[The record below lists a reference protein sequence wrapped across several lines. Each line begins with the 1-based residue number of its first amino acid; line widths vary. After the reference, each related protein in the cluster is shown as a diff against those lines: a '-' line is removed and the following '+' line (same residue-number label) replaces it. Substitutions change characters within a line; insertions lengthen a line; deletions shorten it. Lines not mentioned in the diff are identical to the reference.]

1 MAKKG
6 DTKSK
11 GNKGSGKAADQ
22 GDAKAPSGPGPDRW
36 GRPVHYAALAGIG
49 VLNTLWAAFLWAEL
63 LVARQGGTPFCA
75 VGEGIDCMAL
85 WDGGF
90 AKAVHNGTGMPV
102 AGWGVVFGILTVA
115 LPLVGL
121 LRAAEGRPSEAVF
134 TGVRLTGLV
143 GALSI
148 VGLLIVSA
156 SAGSLCLG
164 CLGTYVLVCG
174 FSAVSLFV
182 LKPSEAGGFLPDMGG
197 GAGVAAGTA
206 IVAFLALL
214 YPGLST
220 PKSLATQERDAI
232 KQMADATGSKQQP
245 NKTSPGAHLNDQQQN
260 NQQQQQNQQA
270 TQPQQPED
278 PGQRLV
284 AWLSGAPQQLK
295 QGLSDSLHIYKTA
308 PDVPVQP
315 ARSIHGDPDAK
326 LLITDFTD
334 ARCGHCAQLHETLAA
349 IHEAVPPD
357 SFKVEPRHF
366 PLDGNCNPK
375 IQRKSEDSVSCW
387 AAKAQIC
394 MEGHPKAYDLTGDFF
409 KNGPTLNTAKVW
421 ELVGQYADVDKVK
434 ACAESEATLKKL
446 TDDIMWAEAH
456 QLEGTPLV
464 LLNGKKA
471 TSFGPF
477 LFAMILTGG
486 DPNHPA
492 LSGLPPP
499 NTDAHVH

>member
-6 DTKSK
+6 DKS
-11 GNKGSGKAADQ
+11 GQNKKADDQDATPADN
-22 GDAKAPSGPGPDRW
+22 KRPSPDRW
-36 GRPVHYAALAGIG
+36 GRPLHYAALAGIG

-75 VGEGIDCMAL
+75 VGEGLNCMAL

-121 LRAAEGRPSEAVF
+121 LRAAEGRPSEAIF
-134 TGVRLTGLV
+134 TSVRLTGLV

-156 SAGSLCLG
+156 SAGSLCIG
-164 CLGTYVLVCG
+164 CLGTYVLTG
-174 FSAVSLFV
+174 AFAAVALIV
-182 LKPSEAGGFLPDMGG
+182 LQPTEASGFLPDMGG
-197 GAGVAAGTA
+197 GAGIAAGTA
-206 IVAFLALL
+206 IATFLALL

-232 KQMADATGSKQQP
+232 QQMADATGSGA
-245 NKTSPGAHLNDQQQN
+245 NKTSNP
-260 NQQQQQNQQA
+260 QQQQQQHDPQQQHQA
-270 TQPQQPED
+270 MQQPED
-278 PGQRLV
+278 PGSRLTS
-284 AWLSGAPQQLK
+284 WLSGAPLQLK
-295 QGLSDSLHIYKTA
+295 QGLSDSLHIYKTS
-308 PDVPVQP
+308 PNVPLQP
-315 ARSIHGDPDAK
+315 ARSVIGDPNAK

-349 IHEAVPPD
+349 IHDAVPPD
-357 SFKVEPRHF
+357 SFKVEARHF

-375 IQRKSEDSVSCW
+375 IQRKSDDGVSCW

-394 MEGHPKAYDLTGDFF
+394 MEGHPKAYDFTSDLF

-421 ELVGQYADVDKVK
+421 ELAGKYADVSKLK
-434 ACAESEATLKKL
+434 ACAEQPDTLKKL
-446 TDDIMWAEAH
+446 ADDILWAEAH

-492 LSGLPPP
+492 LAGLPPP
-499 NTDAHVH
+499 NTEAHVH